1 MTEVIIYT
9 TLGCPYC
16 VRAKALLDRL
26 GASYQEIDV
35 SSDPI
40 LRQKMVERAGGRMT
54 VPQIFINGALIGGCD
69 DLYTLHKIGE
79 LEKLLAVS

>member
-9 TLGCPYC
+9 TPVCPYC
-16 VRAKALLDRL
+16 VRAKTLLDRL
-26 GASYQEIDV
+26 GVSYQEIDV
-35 SSDPI
+35 STDPI

-54 VPQIFINGALIGGCD
+54 VPQIFINGASIGGCD
-69 DLYTLHKIGE
+69 DLYALHKTGE